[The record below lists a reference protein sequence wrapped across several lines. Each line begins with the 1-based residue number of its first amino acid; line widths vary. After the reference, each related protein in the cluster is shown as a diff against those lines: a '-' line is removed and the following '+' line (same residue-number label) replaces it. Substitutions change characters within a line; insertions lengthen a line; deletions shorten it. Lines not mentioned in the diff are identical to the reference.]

1 MKLKG
6 KSAIV
11 TGASSGMGRAIAYE
25 YAREGANVLAIAR
38 RRDKLDELVL
48 SAGGLEGR
56 IVAYEGD
63 VTALDTISHIFDEAI
78 RDFGKVD
85 ILVNNAGIMDD
96 FSGVGQVEEEMYA
109 RVFDINVKAPLFY
122 MKEAVNYFKEVGGG
136 IIINI
141 ASIGGLNGGIAGAVY
156 TASKHALVGL
166 SRNTAY
172 MYGKE
177 NIRCNTICPGSV
189 ETEVGQGEFMQH
201 IDKDGIECCGAVHQL
216 IPKVAKSEAIATIAV
231 FLASDDSAFING
243 QNIVADGGWTAAF

>member
-156 TASKHALVGL
+156 TASKL
-166 SRNTAY
+166 
-172 MYGKE
+172 
-177 NIRCNTICPGSV
+177 RCNTICPGSV

-201 IDKDGIECCGAVHQL
+201 IDTDGIECCGAVHQL